1 MVIIKIIITVLTTES
16 VETGAQREGGA
27 GNSTGAKMI
36 NFNFNEIFSP
46 VGINYSLKGIAN
58 VSSRGGNCEKSVM

>member
-27 GNSTGAKMI
+27 WNSTGAKMI
-36 NFNFNEIFSP
+36 NFNFNEIFSL
-46 VGINYSLKGIAN
+46 VGIN
-58 VSSRGGNCEKSVM
+58 